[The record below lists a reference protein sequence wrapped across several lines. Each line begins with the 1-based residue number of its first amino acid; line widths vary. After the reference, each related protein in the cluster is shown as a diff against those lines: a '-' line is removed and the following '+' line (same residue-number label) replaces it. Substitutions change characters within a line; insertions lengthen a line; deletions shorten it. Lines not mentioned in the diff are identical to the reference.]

1 LLYVVEDDGQVLFTN
16 TPEPSARP
24 VPGLEVWQ
32 ALGVTGTNLPATIYD
47 PFIDRVARENGV
59 APDLIKAVAL
69 VESGFDPHAVSPKGA
84 QGLMQ
89 LMPETARQYGVNDA
103 FDPLQ
108 NLRAGTIHLR
118 KLLEEFRGDLV
129 LALAAYNAGAGA
141 VKRHGGV
148 PNYRET
154 REYVRKVHNNL
165 SGARPR
171 VERKGRPPAE
181 PVKLVEAEDGTIR
194 LVN

>member
-1 LLYVVEDDGQVLFTN
+1 MLYVEGEDGTVVFTN
-16 TPEPSARP
+16 TPEPHAKP
-24 VPGLEVWQ
+24 VPGLEVWR
-32 ALGVTGTNLPATIYD
+32 ALGVSGTNLPATIYD
-47 PFIDRVARENGV
+47 PFIDRVAHENGV
-59 APDLIKAVAL
+59 APELIKAVAL

-89 LMPETARQYGVNDA
+89 LMPETAKQYGVRDA

-108 NLRAGTIHLR
+108 NLRAGTLHLR

-129 LALAAYNAGAGA
+129 LALAAYNAGSGA

-148 PNYRET
+148 PAYRET
-154 REYVRKVHNNL
+154 QEYVRKVHANL
-165 SGARPR
+165 NGKRPIP
-171 VERKGRPPAE
+171 ERKRRPPAE
-181 PVKLVEAEDGTIR
+181 PVKIVQGDDGEIS